1 MTTINEYQA
10 AAGPL
15 PDTYKGWQI
24 HGAGFE
30 NFGVGDQPEALQ
42 LRDPKDN
49 EIVLR
54 SDAVG
59 LCQSDIKII
68 AQGNS
73 HARLRG
79 RDLKSEPTVLG
90 HECAVTVVKVGAN
103 YKDRFKPGDRFIVQ
117 ADIYYKGFNYAFG
130 YLIPGGLQQ
139 YTYLDERAL
148 DGDEGC
154 YLLPVK
160 DETGYSQS
168 ALSEPWACVE
178 MSYNVQQRLEPT
190 GESQLIVADDP
201 TPYQKLVPKA
211 KAVPRSLEGLSDEER
226 FDDIFLPQPTP
237 ALVSALGTR
246 LNNHGIVFLLGE
258 AAEDGPTTLD
268 IGRIHYQGVRFYG
281 GGADV
286 DAIKRANERYDLL
299 PGGDALFIGSG
310 GPMGQMHVQRA
321 IEVDNR
327 PKRVVVTDLDR
338 ARLDHIVDSFG
349 DLAKRQGVEL
359 YTFAPS
365 EFPDQAAMDAKIKS
379 IAPGGYSDII
389 VMAPVAG
396 LVTDSLQFAAGQA
409 LVNIFAGVGVG
420 NTAEAPLHALCRGVK
435 LYGTSGSRIS
445 DMRKVLDMVE
455 AAQLNTNMS
464 VAAIGGLSAAK
475 EGLKGVKEGWFPGK
489 IVIYPQVLELPLTP
503 IGEIP
508 QQIPELKDKLGP
520 NNIWTNE
527 AEQALLEMY
536 A

>member
-1 MTTINEYQA
+1 MTDIKTYQA
-10 AAGPL
+10 ATAPL
-15 PDTYKGWQI
+15 PEQYMAWQFY
-24 HGAGFE
+24 GAGFE
-30 NFGVGDQPEALQ
+30 NFGVEDQPEALK
-42 LRDPKDN
+42 LREPKDN

-68 AQGNS
+68 AQGSS

-79 RDLKSEPTVLG
+79 RDLKNEPTVLG
-90 HECAVTVVKVGAN
+90 HECAATVVKVGAN
-103 YKDRFKPGDRFIVQ
+103 YKDRFTPGDRFIVQ
-117 ADIYYKGFNYAFG
+117 AEIYYKGFNYAFG
-130 YLIPGGLQQ
+130 YLIPGGLAQ
-139 YTYLDERAL
+139 YTYLDERVL
-148 DGDEGC
+148 DGDDGC

-178 MSYNVQQRLEPT
+178 MSDNVQERLDPT
-190 GESQLIVADDP
+190 GETQLIVADDP
-201 TPYQKLVPKA
+201 APYKKLAPNA
-211 KAVPRSLEGLSDEER
+211 KAVPHSLEGLSDDDR
-226 FDDIFLPQPTP
+226 FDDILLSQPTP
-237 ALVSALGTR
+237 GLVNTLGAH
-246 LNNHGIVFLLGE
+246 LNNHGILFLLGE
-258 AAEDGPTTLD
+258 PAEDGPTTLD

-281 GGADV
+281 GGPDLES
-286 DAIKRANERYDLL
+286 IKRANERYDLL
-299 PGGDALFIGSG
+299 PGGDALFVGSG

-338 ARLDHIVDSFG
+338 SRLDHIVDSFG

-359 YTFAPS
+359 HTFAPS

-379 IAPGGYSDII
+379 IAPGGYSDIVI
-389 VMAPVAG
+389 MAPVAA
-396 LVTDSLQFAAGQA
+396 LVTDTLQFAAAQA
-409 LVNIFAGVGVG
+409 LVNIFAGVGAG
-420 NTAEAPLHALCRGVK
+420 NTAEAPLRDLCRGVK

-455 AAQLNTNMS
+455 AGQLNTNMS

-489 IVIYPQVLELPLTP
+489 IVIYPQVLELPLIP
-503 IGEIP
+503 VGEIP
-508 QQIPELKDKLGP
+508 QRLPELADKLGP

-527 AEQALLEMY
+527 AEKALLEMY